1 MVRVAI
7 KYNKILESLN
17 EVFAANICKGSFNV
31 VPGDILRKN
40 DDLAFHL
47 GSTYWVP
54 GENIV
59 NQLIY

>member
-47 GSTYWVP
+47 DSTY
-54 GENIV
+54 
-59 NQLIY
+59 